1 MRARA
6 APPSPADDTRP
17 AAARARVGMALQ
29 VQARA
34 SPANCPMLLAAMRT
48 LHWQPTVTAATAGG
62 AYIPA
67 AAAER

>member
-1 MRARA
+1 
-6 APPSPADDTRP
+6 
-17 AAARARVGMALQ
+17 
-29 VQARA
+29 
-34 SPANCPMLLAAMRT
+34 MLLAAMRA